1 MKRLMIDLGALA
13 LAALAIETASSAD
26 LAITNARVFTATDAG
41 VLEQATVVIAGGR
54 IASISTGTPYT
65 GSGEVID
72 AAGRMVLPGL
82 IDAHLHVFFDS
93 ASVDGSVTQRYFPKS
108 DAQASAYIR
117 GPMHERLKSYLEQGF
132 TSVVSPI
139 DFWPHVIEARELID
153 SGELR
158 GPRLF
163 VAGGAFTGPGD
174 YFVCVGLQGDEKAWC
189 NEHLMA
195 PFDRAGQAREL
206 VRRYAESGVDF
217 IAFDSLSPN
226 VPSLVI
232 EPPKLERDAVK
243 AMIDEAHQQGLRV
256 FLSNHSA
263 LHVNDFVAWGVD
275 GLFKGPR
282 TVRDE
287 DGSLLQSAGA
297 AGLPLVLPLGN
308 TEERYRLSTASE
320 NAIQNYRIER
330 ANALTLLE
338 HGAVPVFGADLGD
351 KTGTTPG
358 DVLRITIQ
366 AMYGVGLSRE
376 EILMAATRNA
386 AQALLGR
393 HDLGTLEPGQLADAI
408 IVDGDPLIDLDA
420 LLNVKVVIKNGELV
434 VDRR

>member
-1 MKRLMIDLGALA
+1 M
-13 LAALAIETASSAD
+13 
-26 LAITNARVFTATDAG
+26 
-41 VLEQATVVIAGGR
+41 
-54 IASISTGTPYT
+54 
-65 GSGEVID
+65 
-72 AAGRMVLPGL
+72 
-82 IDAHLHVFFDS
+82 
-93 ASVDGSVTQRYFPKS
+93 
-108 DAQASAYIR
+108 
-117 GPMHERLKSYLEQGF
+117 
-132 TSVVSPI
+132 
-139 DFWPHVIEARELID
+139 
-153 SGELR
+153 
-158 GPRLF
+158 
-163 VAGGAFTGPGD
+163 
-174 YFVCVGLQGDEKAWC
+174 GLQGDEKAWC

-195 PFDRAGQAREL
+195 SFDRAGQAREL

-232 EPPKLERDAVK
+232 EPPELQRDTVK
-243 AMIDEAHQQGLRV
+243 AMIDEAHARGLRV

-263 LHVNDFVAWGVD
+263 LHVNDFVAWGID
-275 GLFKGPR
+275 GLFKGSR

-287 DGSLLQSAGA
+287 DGSLLGSAGA

-366 AMYGVGLSRE
+366 AMHGVGLSRE
-376 EILMAATRNA
+376 DILMAATRNA
-386 AQALLGR
+386 AHALLGR